1 MSMVFVCGNCE
12 MSPCECELQDINY
25 LNLKLKP
32 GKYYKK
38 LHWEKH
44 LYFQV
49 GNLGRGYYVHNANR
63 VGEQV
68 LMSNELVEC
77 DKNGNLKKRSLQ

>member
-12 MSPCECELQDINY
+12 MSPCECELQDIDY

-38 LHWEKH
+38 LHWPDKV
-44 LYFQV
+44 YFQV
-49 GNLGRGYYVHNANR
+49 EGAIRR
-63 VGEQV
+63 VKRFWCK
-68 LMSNELVEC
+68 LTSN
-77 DKNGNLKKRSLQ
+77 K